1 MLQNPPEPWM
11 PSFRWEAT
19 LVSMQPSC
27 HNSGHGAFSLIE
39 ILVAAAVFMLMA
51 VLVVGMV
58 DGTMRVT
65 TKSKQRISADAG
77 ARQALDRMAE
87 DFSHAVVRPDLPFR
101 IEKANGNDS
110 IAFLA
115 NAEGYTTGRGL
126 SVIGYKVENN
136 ALLRGAEA
144 KSWDGANP
152 VAFTTLSNA
161 AADPNYLTISSDDP
175 DNYELAASDVFRLEI
190 AFLTANGTTT
200 NTVGTNSVI
209 SSSYVASMAAPLR
222 AGGTNNIRAVII
234 GIAAMDRRDSERL
247 TPDDKA
253 KLISCFPDA
262 GSGQDIDILTSWNG
276 FLTNANMP
284 AAARGSIRIYQRYI
298 VLQ

>member
-1 MLQNPPEPWM
+1 
-11 PSFRWEAT
+11 
-19 LVSMQPSC
+19 
-27 HNSGHGAFSLIE
+27 
-39 ILVAAAVFMLMA
+39 MLMA

-136 ALLRGAEA
+136 TLQRGAEA
-144 KSWDGANP
+144 KLWVDTNP
-152 VAFTTLSNA
+152 AAKLVAFTTLTNA
-161 AADPNYLTISSDDP
+161 AADPNYLTISP

-253 KLISCFPDA
+253 KLISCFPEA

-284 AAARGSIRIYQRYI
+284 PAARGSIRIYQRYI